1 MMTFKNDSM
10 VKNQNEAR
18 VAFSEMLH
26 EFLVEKFG
34 EENVTLVGTN
44 EYAFV
49 FGTVENKHGTF
60 DMVLDVKP
68 TAKNYED
75 TMRSKKVVEAFDR
88 VTAGELYAME
98 IKEKEEK
105 KAAEKAKREAEKEKK
120 KEK

>member
-18 VAFSEMLH
+18 IAFSEMLH

-88 VTAGELYAME
+88 VTAGEMYAME

-105 KAAEKAKREAEKEKK
+105 RAAEKAKREAEKAK

>member
-18 VAFSEMLH
+18 IAFSEMLH

-75 TMRSKKVVEAFDR
+75 TMRIKRVVKAFDR
-88 VTAGELYAME
+88 VTAGEMYAME
-98 IKEKEEK
+98 VKEREEK
-105 KAAEKAKREAEKEKK
+105 RPHWEGEAEKK

>member
-1 MMTFKNDSM
+1 M

-75 TMRSKKVVEAFDR
+75 TTRSKKVVEAFDR
-88 VTAGELYAME
+88 VTAGELYAMKV
-98 IKEKEEK
+98 KEKEEK
-105 KAAEKAKREAEKEKK
+105 KAASRFAFAASRFAFSAAKK